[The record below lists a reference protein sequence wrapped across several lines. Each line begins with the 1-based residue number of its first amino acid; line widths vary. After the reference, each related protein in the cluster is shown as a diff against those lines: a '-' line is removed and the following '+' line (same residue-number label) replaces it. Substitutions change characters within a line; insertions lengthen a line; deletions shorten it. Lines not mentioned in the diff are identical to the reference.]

1 VSEPMV
7 FAKSRRERYEVRDD
21 GRRIHTRELP
31 AVVGSLSAGERVL
44 LSGTLYTARDAAHA
58 RLAAL
63 LAAGEDLP
71 FPPGAVL
78 YYAGPTPAPAGMP
91 IGSCGP
97 TTSKRMDPY
106 TPALLAAGVCATV
119 GKGERA
125 EAVVR
130 AIREYHSVY
139 FCALG
144 GAGALAARRVRAC
157 EVVAFADLGCEA
169 VHRLEIEDFPVY
181 VGVDSKGSTIFTK

>member
-1 VSEPMV
+1 MSPI
-7 FAKSRRERYEVRDD
+7 
-21 GRRIHTRELP
+21 IHTRDLP
-31 AVVGSLSAGERVL
+31 QIMDNLTAGERVL
-44 LSGTLYTARDAAHA
+44 LSGTFYTARDAAHA

-63 LAAGEDLP
+63 LAEGKALP
-71 FPPGAVL
+71 FPVNSVI

-106 TPALLAAGVCATV
+106 TPALLAAGVAATV
-119 GKGERA
+119 GKGERS

-130 AIREYHSVY
+130 AIMEYHSVY

-144 GAGALAARRVRAC
+144 GAGALAARCVRAC

-169 VHRLEIEDFPVY
+169 IHKLEVEDFPVY
-181 VGVDSKGSTIFTK
+181 VGVDSKGGCIWRIN